1 MVQSLKE
8 HLKNNLISRFFLAG
22 ILNTIFGWL
31 IFSIFIFFNKPVSI
45 SLFFG
50 MLFGI
55 LFNYITI
62 GGYAFRKFSKLI
74 FIKFLL
80 ANLIIYFINLQL
92 LEKIED
98 IFSRIIIAQFFLLP
112 FMAISSFIMMKKFV
126 FK

>member
-92 LEKIED
+92 LDKIED
-98 IFSRIIIAQFFLLP
+98 IFSSIIIAQFFLLP

>member
-98 IFSRIIIAQFFLLP
+98 IFSSIIIAQFFLLP

>member
-1 MVQSLKE
+1 MVPSLKE

-31 IFSIFIFFNKPVSI
+31 IFSTFIFFDKPVSI

-62 GGYAFRKFSKLI
+62 GGYAFRKFSKFI

-98 IFSRIIIAQFFLLP
+98 IFSSIIIAQFFLLP
-112 FMAISSFIMMKKFV
+112 FMAISSFIIMKKFV

>member
-31 IFSIFIFFNKPVSI
+31 IFSIFIFFDKPVSI

-98 IFSRIIIAQFFLLP
+98 IFSSIIIAQFFLLP

>member
-1 MVQSLKE
+1 MVPSLKE

-31 IFSIFIFFNKPVSI
+31 IFSAFIFFDKPVSI

-62 GGYAFRKFSKLI
+62 GGYAFRKFSKSI

-98 IFSRIIIAQFFLLP
+98 IFYCHCPILLLP
-112 FMAISSFIMMKKFV
+112 FMAISSFIIMKKFV